1 VLPGSLAA
9 VDVPNLT
16 KADLDKWM
24 TQVSNAGRWGK
35 DDQMGTVNLITAA
48 KRKKAA
54 ALVREGVA
62 ISLAHD
68 VIMEKTPDNGSPF
81 IHTMNAT
88 GEKPDA
94 FTTTDTYTTNY
105 HGFSMTHMDAL
116 CHMFYDGHMY
126 NDFPQT
132 LVTSEGAAKLDITA
146 FKNGIFT
153 RGVLMDI
160 PRLKN
165 VPYLEPGDAI
175 YPEDL
180 DAWEKKAHIKVE
192 SGDMLFIR
200 TGRWARRADKGPWA
214 VGRNTAGLHASSVP
228 WLKQHDIAVLA
239 SDAISDV
246 VPSKMD
252 KVYLPVH
259 ELVIAGMGTPIFD
272 NCDLEELGEKSNTLH
287 RWEFLVSSA
296 PLRVPTGTG
305 SPLNPTA
312 IF

>member
-1 VLPGSLAA
+1 MDNDLEVSRRNFIAAAVGAGLALSVLPGSLAA

-180 DAWEKKAHIKVE
+180 DALPFPFTGPRHLAGHPHAAPEDVGE
-192 SGDMLFIR
+192 RLEVCDCSQGQDRVSG
-200 TGRWARRADKGPWA
+200 PSA
-214 VGRNTAGLHASSVP
+214 VAGLGVGFF
-228 WLKQHDIAVLA
+228 L
-239 SDAISDV
+239 
-246 VPSKMD
+246 
-252 KVYLPVH
+252 
-259 ELVIAGMGTPIFD
+259 LVIFFVV
-272 NCDLEELGEKSNTLH
+272 LRRH
-287 RWEFLVSSA
+287 RCCLPFA
-296 PLRVPTGTG
+296 
-305 SPLNPTA
+305 
-312 IF
+312 